1 VLSLVIFKKH
11 KASVFRY
18 GNRVVLT
25 LSGGRETVS
34 KEILVFAAPA
44 KVTTPTSPNTD
55 VVTTPSG
62 DLNNTTQVT
71 FEYQGRIPVW
81 TPAVSQAQ
89 QKVVLG
95 ADITI
100 GQTTWKAGIT
110 VQFSALGSTQYTVTI
125 TSGEIID
132 NRGLYSLQGL
142 TLGIFPISKGDG
154 KKPATT
160 AKVEAAEPVVFQAL
174 STVNTPTSP
183 NSNVVTTPSGDPN
196 NTTFLSFQYQGRIP
210 VWTPVVS
217 QAQNKVVLAEDIT
230 IGGTTWREGITV
242 QLSALGSTQ
251 YTVTITTGSII
262 DDRGLYQ
269 LAGTLLGIF
278 PIG

>member
-1 VLSLVIFKKH
+1 
-11 KASVFRY
+11 
-18 GNRVVLT
+18 
-25 LSGGRETVS
+25 VS
-34 KEILVFAAPA
+34 KEILMFAAPA
-44 KVTTPTSPNTD
+44 KTTTPTSPNTD
-55 VVTTPSG
+55 VVATPSG
-62 DLNNTTQVT
+62 DPNNTTQLT

-89 QKVVLG
+89 NKVVLG

-110 VQFSALGSTQYTVTI
+110 VQYSALGSTQYTVTI

-132 NRGLYSLQGL
+132 NNGLYSLQGL
-142 TLGIFPISKGDG
+142 TLGIFPISKLES
-154 KKPATT
+154 KKSVSS
-160 AKVEAAEPVVFQAL
+160 AKDEPTEPVVFQAL

-183 NSNVVTTPSGDPN
+183 NSNVVTTPSGDAN

-217 QAQNKVVLAEDIT
+217 QAQNKVVLAADIT
-230 IGGTTWREGITV
+230 IGATTWKEGITV
-242 QLSALGSTQ
+242 QYSALGSTQ
-251 YTVTITTGSII
+251 YTVTITTGKII

-269 LAGTLLGIF
+269 LDGTVLGIF
-278 PIG
+278 SIG

>member
-1 VLSLVIFKKH
+1 M
-11 KASVFRY
+11 
-18 GNRVVLT
+18 
-25 LSGGRETVS
+25 S
-34 KEILVFAAPA
+34 KEILMFAAPA

-62 DLNNTTQVT
+62 DANNTTQVT

-100 GQTTWKAGIT
+100 GSTTWKAGIT

-154 KKPATT
+154 KKPASA
-160 AKVEAAEPVVFQAL
+160 AKAEPAEPVVFQAL

-183 NSNVVTTPSGDPN
+183 NSNVVTTPSGDTN

-217 QAQNKVVLAEDIT
+217 QAQNKVVLGEDIT
-230 IGGTTWREGITV
+230 IGGTTWKEGITV

-251 YTVTITTGSII
+251 YTVTITTGKII

-269 LAGTLLGIF
+269 LDGTLLGIF